1 VSAPEDRPGARLAE
15 VLLPE
20 GALERDLAGMMLPR
34 IHFHG
39 GTHVHT
45 APDLDALASH
55 HDAVYVAGTPWAA
68 LKSEIMAGHPGWV
81 LTPEFKEGVAT
92 VVEAV
97 AEGRRAAA
105 AIEKALKP

>member
-1 VSAPEDRPGARLAE
+1 LIDAT
-15 VLLPE
+15 LPA
-20 GALERDLAGMMLPR
+20 GALERDLSGMMLPG

-39 GTHVHT
+39 SIDVHT
-45 APDLDALASH
+45 KEDLEVLTRQ
-55 HDAVYVAGTPWAA
+55 HDAVYVAGKPWPILDDA
-68 LKSEIMAGHPGWV
+68 MADASPAWTV
-81 LTPEFKEGVAT
+81 TPEFKEGLAT

>member
-1 VSAPEDRPGARLAE
+1 
-15 VLLPE
+15 
-20 GALERDLAGMMLPR
+20 MMLPR

-45 APDLDALASH
+45 AQDLEALASH

-68 LKSEIMAGHPGWV
+68 LKSEIVAGHPGWT
-81 LTPEFKEGVAT
+81 LTPEFREGVAT

-97 AEGRRAAA
+97 AAGRRAAA
-105 AIEKALKP
+105 EIQKTLAG